1 MRAIQVGS
9 HFSQRLI
16 CEFRL
21 CFLTDGRPNL
31 GEKKPNQLRR
41 NIREANIHH
50 HPIFS
55 LGFGHDAD
63 MRLLRQVSS
72 DNRGLTRK
80 IDEDIRPAEQLRGFY
95 EEISAPLMTDVDVM
109 YLEDEVD
116 PNSVV
121 RHGPSTFYAGD
132 EMVLAG
138 QLVEGATQVQPI
150 ITGQGSSGPLQFRV
164 SRISTTEPPPERD
177 NYVERLWAYLSVQDL
192 LEMQEVVED
201 SNLRA
206 EMNARALEIAIR
218 FHFVT
223 GLTALDLEDPIGS
236 HNGDNHPYK
245 SASRHQKSN
254 TGGQK
259 FFPKELTLLSE
270 AEFAETIPPVLTTH
284 LDMSSHYRFSFG
296 DNDPHFVVQ
305 VSGLEMPLCF
315 DIHGQHGHVLNLV
328 RDQNSVI
335 QSEEKTVLSTLEEN
349 YRSRLREKGHVAYQV
364 QRDLASG
371 ILVTGRVTAAVGRPE
386 ATYFTEIFIAMRNV
400 NFTITPHNITI
411 STFVNAEVDSEMPMQ
426 QGLPLNRKQR
436 QE

>member
-1 MRAIQVGS
+1 MNSKQHRAWYALFILLVLV
-9 HFSQRLI
+9 FSTRVTSLGVFQAQPQDIERSISKIQRLHALGGTNFNDALLKALTEI
-16 CEFRL
+16 NNFNL
-21 CFLTDGRPNL
+21 TMGAKQIVFLTDGRPNL

-80 IDEDIRPAEQLRGFY
+80 IDEDIRPAEQLKGFY

-177 NYVERLWAYLSVQDL
+177 NYVERLWAYLSVQ
-192 LEMQEVVED
+192 
-201 SNLRA
+201 
-206 EMNARALEIAIR
+206 
-218 FHFVT
+218 
-223 GLTALDLEDPIGS
+223 
-236 HNGDNHPYK
+236 
-245 SASRHQKSN
+245 
-254 TGGQK
+254 
-259 FFPKELTLLSE
+259 
-270 AEFAETIPPVLTTH
+270 
-284 LDMSSHYRFSFG
+284 
-296 DNDPHFVVQ
+296 
-305 VSGLEMPLCF
+305 
-315 DIHGQHGHVLNLV
+315 
-328 RDQNSVI
+328 
-335 QSEEKTVLSTLEEN
+335 
-349 YRSRLREKGHVAYQV
+349 
-364 QRDLASG
+364 
-371 ILVTGRVTAAVGRPE
+371 
-386 ATYFTEIFIAMRNV
+386 
-400 NFTITPHNITI
+400 
-411 STFVNAEVDSEMPMQ
+411 
-426 QGLPLNRKQR
+426 
-436 QE
+436 